1 MSIRSFAARMTAASA
16 VLVAF
21 GIGGAAL
28 AQQPITPTPKQ
39 KQPAPTAQQKQKQPP
54 TAPTAQPTQPAAPA
68 QVTPDPNV
76 QQAAAIPT
84 PWTRICSKD
93 PQENKDVCLIT
104 QEIRAETGQF
114 LASVAVREVQDDP
127 KKQFIIAVP
136 PGMLLQPG
144 MRVIIDQG
152 QPAAARF
159 AICFPNACYGD
170 AEINADF
177 ITSMKKG
184 QALIVQAINQVGR
197 TVNFTLVLKDFAKA
211 YDGPPIDPK
220 VIEEQQKK
228 LQEELQKKAEEQRK
242 RLEATQPTAP
252 TAPAPAQR

>member
-1 MSIRSFAARMTAASA
+1 
-16 VLVAF
+16 V
-21 GIGGAAL
+21 
-28 AQQPITPTPKQ
+28 
-39 KQPAPTAQQKQKQPP
+39 
-54 TAPTAQPTQPAAPA
+54 TQ
-68 QVTPDPNV
+68 DPNV
-76 QQAAAIPT
+76 QQAVAIPT
-84 PWTRICSKD
+84 PWTKICSKD
-93 PQENKDVCLIT
+93 PQANKDVCLIT

-152 QPAAARF
+152 QPTAARY

-170 AEINADF
+170 AEISADF
-177 ITSMKKG
+177 VTNLKKG

-242 RLEATQPTAP
+242 RLEATPPT
-252 TAPAPAQR
+252 TPAPAAR

>member
-1 MSIRSFAARMTAASA
+1 MSIRTSAARIAAASA
-16 VLVAF
+16 LAGLVAL
-21 GIGGAAL
+21 GISTAL
-28 AQQPITPTPKQ
+28 AQAPTAAPKQKAPAPAPKQ
-39 KQPAPTAQQKQKQPP
+39 KQVTPTPPATPQPE
-54 TAPTAQPTQPAAPA
+54 QPVQ
-68 QVTPDPNV
+68 TPDPNV

-84 PWTRICSKD
+84 PWTKICSKD
-93 PQENKDVCLIT
+93 PQINKEICLIT

-152 QPAAARF
+152 QPTAARY

-170 AEINADF
+170 AEIPTEF
-177 ITSMKKG
+177 IASLKKG

-220 VIEEQQKK
+220 AIEEQQKK

-242 RLEATQPTAP
+242 RLESTT
-252 TAPAPAQR
+252 PAPAAR

>member
-1 MSIRSFAARMTAASA
+1 MSIRSFAARMIAASA

-28 AQQPITPTPKQ
+28 AQTPITPTPPAKQ
-39 KQPAPTAQQKQKQPP
+39 KQPAPAVQKQKQPP
-54 TAPTAQPTQPAAPA
+54 TAPIAQPTPQPEVPA
-68 QVTPDPNV
+68 QDPNV

-93 PQENKDVCLIT
+93 PQENKEVCLIT

-152 QPAAARF
+152 QPAAARY

-170 AEINADF
+170 ADINADF
-177 ITSMKKG
+177 IASMKKG

-211 YDGPPIDPK
+211 YDGPPTDPK
-220 VIEEQQKK
+220 KFEEQQKQ
-228 LQEELQKKAEEQRK
+228 LQEELQKRAEEARK
-242 RLEATQPTAP
+242 KLEGQQAAPQP
-252 TAPAPAQR
+252 PAPAAPTR